1 MGFSDDHGIVAWW
14 STMDYVYEFEPS
26 LWLLQCWNTNSFP
39 WISSR
44 ASCLFRINWLWA
56 IVPRKVEHLY
66 LFCNCWTYR
75 TCYSIVNLST
85 IRAFHDLCFVGSEF
99 ITLRPGLSH
108 FYVKNSSNQP
118 KYLAYHSSNW
128 NHLVDFLC
136 ASFSCSQLHP
146 SSTSYIRLTCS
157 LKLQVV
163 HLFSN
168 NLSTCLVSK

>member
-1 MGFSDDHGIVAWW
+1 MSLAGRRRHSIQIFGTQGMGFSDDHGIVAWW

-108 FYVKNSSNQP
+108 FYVKKLFEPTQVLGIPFFKLESSCRLFMCILLVQSITSLLNQL
-118 KYLAYHSSNW
+118 Y
-128 NHLVDFLC
+128 
-136 ASFSCSQLHP
+136 
-146 SSTSYIRLTCS
+146 
-157 LKLQVV
+157 
-163 HLFSN
+163 
-168 NLSTCLVSK
+168 